1 MRLALL
7 LASLA
12 ATLHQAQ
19 PQRSWWAGGAR
30 RRRHHSEQGD
40 RRELRTHRYGLQ
52 GKEGHR
58 FNSRGQ
64 GEDSRVSS
72 LQRRRLQQS
81 EQRHHDTG
89 YRDTGYRGYRGYY
102 PTPAPANTSH
112 LLEATEEYKVET
124 RNGDTVIQ
132 FARSG
137 DTQGGFL
144 HLEHLIVS
152 SLFMSI
158 VPTNI
163 GNEIMPFYKYLDDK
177 TIQGTLVRVFAIL
190 IVIATRRVVT
200 VT

>member
-12 ATLHQAQ
+12 ALLHQAQ

-40 RRELRTHRYGLQ
+40 RRELRTHRYSRQ
-52 GKEGHR
+52 GEEHGY
-58 FNSRGQ
+58 NNRGQ

-72 LQRRRLQQS
+72 LQRRRLQRQEAGS
-81 EQRHHDTG
+81 EQRHHDRG
-89 YRDTGYRGYRGYY
+89 YRDTGYGGYRGYY

-144 HLEHLIVS
+144 YLKHPANISFFEVYLYR
-152 SLFMSI
+152 LFQPI
-158 VPTNI
+158 
-163 GNEIMPFYKYLDDK
+163 
-177 TIQGTLVRVFAIL
+177 
-190 IVIATRRVVT
+190 
-200 VT
+200 

>member
-7 LASLA
+7 LGSLA
-12 ATLHQAQ
+12 ALLHQAQ

-40 RRELRTHRYGLQ
+40 RRELRTHRYSRQ
-52 GKEGHR
+52 GEEEHR
-58 FNSRGQ
+58 YNNRGQ

-72 LQRRRLQQS
+72 LQRRRLQRQEAGS
-81 EQRHHDTG
+81 EQRHHDRG
-89 YRDTGYRGYRGYY
+89 YRDTGYGGYRGYY

-152 SLFMSI
+152 SLFISI

-163 GNEIMPFYKYLDDK
+163 GNEIMSFLQ
-177 TIQGTLVRVFAIL
+177 IS
-190 IVIATRRVVT
+190 
-200 VT
+200 